1 MLLLIFADKV
11 NPANR
16 YLAYHFF
23 LNSLFGLAY
32 WAFVISDSNT
42 LRAVFAIHYFP
53 IFLLNAP
60 FLYFYVRA
68 ILTEKIHIKGW
79 DYLHFLPFVLVLMNV
94 MPYSLLS
101 WPEKLKFTLL
111 IHEDFDNIYK
121 VYFPFLSFSVY
132 FVLRSIQSLIYAI
145 LAWLIL
151 WRAIKRDELTQAVTL
166 KTWLQVCLSLGVIFN
181 FAVVAL
187 CFYSLAQNE
196 WVLKMDNE
204 GRWRNVVTIIMS
216 LLLVSIYFFPKV
228 LYGLLRTKGTRF
240 IDVLKLND
248 EITPESKARLIQID
262 AQLDVYL
269 VEKKFLIPGFSLNV
283 LVNDLGVPLHVLTY
297 YFNNYK
303 GKTFL
308 KWKNQLRIAEAIR
321 FMQSGKADAHTLE
334 SIGEACG
341 YKSRSNFIQA
351 FKAQTGESPSAYLKR
366 LG

>member
-1 MLLLIFADKV
+1 M
-11 NPANR
+11 
-16 YLAYHFF
+16 
-23 LNSLFGLAY
+23 
-32 WAFVISDSNT
+32 
-42 LRAVFAIHYFP
+42 
-53 IFLLNAP
+53 
-60 FLYFYVRA
+60 
-68 ILTEKIHIKGW
+68 
-79 DYLHFLPFVLVLMNV
+79 
-94 MPYSLLS
+94 
-101 WPEKLKFTLL
+101 
-111 IHEDFDNIYK
+111 
-121 VYFPFLSFSVY
+121 
-132 FVLRSIQSLIYAI
+132 IYAI

-166 KTWLQVCLSLGVIFN
+166 KTWLQVCLGLGVIFN
-181 FAVVAL
+181 FAVVAF

-240 IDVLKLND
+240 VDVLKLND

-283 LVNDLGVPLHVLTY
+283 LVNDLGVPLHALTY

-308 KWKNQLRIAEAIR
+308 KWKNQLRIAEAIQ